1 MLLIHVACLCLTASS
16 SLAQSTSIR
25 DWTTSDFRSR
35 GHIEIHPPGEHSAE
49 FKFWKWPG
57 DNTMLDLRG
66 SVFFAH
72 ENGSFTEENIPRP
85 GASLSGFRE
94 CVSSEKYPLSIRGR
108 GSKNILV
115 SGGGRVIGV
124 QPRALPWRAM
134 KSFYDGDGI
143 RIKAPGEKNCR

>member
-1 MLLIHVACLCLTASS
+1 
-16 SLAQSTSIR
+16 
-25 DWTTSDFRSR
+25 
-35 GHIEIHPPGEHSAE
+35 
-49 FKFWKWPG
+49 
-57 DNTMLDLRG
+57 MLDLRG

-115 SGGGRVIGV
+115 SGGTSYRC
-124 QPRALPWRAM
+124 PTSRAPVARH
-134 KSFYDGDGI
+134 
-143 RIKAPGEKNCR
+143 EKLL